1 MLLTRLETKTPLIP
15 SSKNNCFGHTDQ
27 FSYVFRKE
35 AEDFEFECHH
45 YDTEGKASS
54 IKNLNKP

>member
-1 MLLTRLETKTPLIP
+1 MLLTRLEIKTPLIP

-27 FSYVFRKE
+27 FSYVFGKE

-45 YDTEGKASS
+45 YDTEGKA
-54 IKNLNKP
+54 